1 MLLSPHLHVSRSV
14 NYSPCMHK
22 TELWIVLAYI
32 IHFAICL
39 LSLAD
44 SNILILHYYTSD
56 ICLLIW
62 KLFLSAL
69 NFVLIFKCTGL
80 NGSKCVYY
88 NLGLVFSYHSTLV
101 MSCVS
106 EEGMVSH
113 EDLDFCLWGHEPEEN
128 GTGKMKDRN
137 LKSGRQSQSL
147 GATLMRPDSKLAGIC
162 RRICGSF
169 LIRPFMFISTLVA
182 EFSISLVS
190 I

>member
-80 NGSKCVYY
+80 NGSKCDYY

-106 EEGMVSH
+106 EEG
-113 EDLDFCLWGHEPEEN
+113 DGLTWGPGLCLWGHGPEEN
-128 GTGKMKDRN
+128 GTGKMKGRN
-137 LKSGRQSQSL
+137 HKSGHQSQSL
-147 GATLMRPDSKLAGIC
+147 ELL
-162 RRICGSF
+162 
-169 LIRPFMFISTLVA
+169 
-182 EFSISLVS
+182 
-190 I
+190 